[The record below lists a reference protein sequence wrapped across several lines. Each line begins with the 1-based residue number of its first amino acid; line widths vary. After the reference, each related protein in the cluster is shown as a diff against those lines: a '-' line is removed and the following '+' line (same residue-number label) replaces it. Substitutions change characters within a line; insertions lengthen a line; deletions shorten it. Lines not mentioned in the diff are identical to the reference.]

1 MTQTDAEEW
10 QLPKG
15 MLVTSVTETAPAYGL
30 VLPEDVILGAD
41 GEALASMNDLTS
53 LIQEKGVGETVRLT
67 IWRSGEELEV
77 TVTIGDQ
84 NQIDAAQEEYL
95 AGLYG
100 YEEEQPVG

>member
-1 MTQTDAEEW
+1 M
-10 QLPKG
+10 
-15 MLVTSVTETAPAYGL
+15 
-30 VLPEDVILGAD
+30 
-41 GEALASMNDLTS
+41 
-53 LIQEKGVGETVRLT
+53 T